1 MHERFAKVI
10 SIVFHPVLVPTLG
23 VLLMLNSGF
32 YFSMLSWE
40 AKRYIL
46 LVVFFTTS
54 ILPMLAVSIMAINP
68 RFDINM
74 SKSTDRVFPQLA
86 ASIFYYIGFVL
97 LGKVN
102 LFPVFKLFM
111 LASVLVIVALLLI
124 SFKWKISNHMAA
136 IGAVAGLFFALSFRK
151 GLNPVYSL
159 LIIILVSGLIGTA
172 RLVLKKHSIGEII
185 AGYALGFIVLYLVVY
200 FV

>member
-1 MHERFAKVI
+1 
-10 SIVFHPVLVPTLG
+10 
-23 VLLMLNSGF
+23 
-32 YFSMLSWE
+32 
-40 AKRYIL
+40 
-46 LVVFFTTS
+46 
-54 ILPMLAVSIMAINP
+54 
-68 RFDINM
+68 
-74 SKSTDRVFPQLA
+74 
-86 ASIFYYIGFVL
+86 
-97 LGKVN
+97 
-102 LFPVFKLFM
+102 M

-136 IGAVAGLFFALSFRK
+136 TGSVAGAFFALSFRK

-172 RLVLKKHSIGEII
+172 RLVLKKHTIWEII

>member
-1 MHERFAKVI
+1 MNQRLAKII

-23 VLLMLNSGF
+23 MLLLLNSGF

-46 LVVFFTTS
+46 LVIFFTTC
-54 ILPMLAVSIMAINP
+54 ILPLLAVSAMAISP

-74 SKSTDRVFPQLA
+74 PNSTDRVLPQLA

-97 LGKVN
+97 LGKLN

-111 LASVLVIVALLLI
+111 VASVLVVIGLMLI
-124 SFKWKISNHMAA
+124 SMKWKISNHMAA
-136 IGAVAGLFFALSFRK
+136 IGAITAVFFALSFRK
-151 GLNPVYSL
+151 GLNPVYSVL
-159 LIIILVSGLIGTA
+159 AVILVSGLIGTA
-172 RLVLKKHSIGEII
+172 RIALKKHNIWQVI
-185 AGYALGFIVLYLVVY
+185 AGYAWGFTVLYVVIY
-200 FV
+200 FL

>member
-1 MHERFAKVI
+1 MQERLAKVI

-23 VLLMLNSGF
+23 MLLLLNSGF

-46 LVVFFTTS
+46 LVIFFTTC
-54 ILPMLAVSIMAINP
+54 ILPLLAVSVMAINP

-74 SKSTDRVFPQLA
+74 SKSIDRVFPLLA

-111 LASVLVIVALLLI
+111 LASVLVVVALLLI

-136 IGAVAGLFFALSFRK
+136 IGGVAGVFFALSFRK

-159 LIIILVSGLIGTA
+159 LIIILVSGLLGTA
-172 RLVLKKHSIGEII
+172 RLAQGKHNIWQII
-185 AGYALGFIVLYLVVY
+185 AGFALGFVILYLVVY

>member
-1 MHERFAKVI
+1 MHERLAKVI

-40 AKRYIL
+40 AKRYVL

-74 SKSTDRVFPQLA
+74 PKSTDRVFPQLA

-136 IGAVAGLFFALSFRK
+136 TGSVAGAFFALSFRK

-172 RLVLKKHSIGEII
+172 RLVLKKHTIWEII